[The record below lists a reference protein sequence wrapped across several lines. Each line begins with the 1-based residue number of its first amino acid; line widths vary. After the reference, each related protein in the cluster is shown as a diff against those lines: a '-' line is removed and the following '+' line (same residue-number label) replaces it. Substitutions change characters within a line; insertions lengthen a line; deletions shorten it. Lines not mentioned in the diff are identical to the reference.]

1 MREYRLWN
9 LDSSFK
15 LLDAFICSV
24 QVLGRCLWKQGFI
37 TWLLFLQESRRKKK
51 QIDVVHT
58 TVIFGGDSGEG
69 VSDSLQQNEQ
79 PHRR

>member
-1 MREYRLWN
+1 MQYKY
-9 LDSSFK
+9 LDLDVVYENKALSLGFYSSK
-15 LLDAFICSV
+15 NRA
-24 QVLGRCLWKQGFI
+24 QKN
-37 TWLLFLQESRRKKK
+37 

-58 TVIFGGDSGEG
+58 TVIFGWDSGEG